1 MLGAALRRSFYS
13 STEGAIME
21 EYGETKDKDYPRG
34 RGYGNDYMRGGE
46 VFGGYG
52 YSERAAYDRPR
63 GDGRPDDEGD
73 GEADDD
79 EGDHPAL
86 ARHSAREGDDDWD
99 GESDIERFP
108 QDERAGGWD
117 VPHDVVEDDETPERS
132 ASPPEHSPDT
142 DRDRDP
148 DARLGLGADAPEPKI
163 EYTFGD
169 TGGNLSHSRSYYVT
183 QAQLQHRVVEKER

>member
-1 MLGAALRRSFYS
+1 
-13 STEGAIME
+13 ME

-52 YSERAAYDRPR
+52 YSERADYDRPR
-63 GDGRPDDEGD
+63 GDGRPNDDSDREAEDDEGD
-73 GEADDD
+73 D
-79 EGDHPAL
+79 PA
-86 ARHSAREGDDDWD
+86 SARRSTREGYDDWD

-117 VPHDVVEDDETPERS
+117 VPHDVGEEEDAPERS
-132 ASPPEHSPDT
+132 ANPPEQSPET

-148 DARLGLGADAPEPKI
+148 GAHLDIGADAPEPQI
-163 EYTFGD
+163 EQTFGD
-169 TGGNLSHSRSYYVT
+169 IGGSYSHSRSYYVT

>member
-1 MLGAALRRSFYS
+1 
-13 STEGAIME
+13 ME

-52 YSERAAYDRPR
+52 YSERAGYDRPR
-63 GDGRPDDEGD
+63 GDGQAHDDGD
-73 GEADDD
+73 READDD
-79 EGDHPAL
+79 EEDGSA
-86 ARHSAREGDDDWD
+86 SARRSEREGYDDWD

-117 VPHDVVEDDETPERS
+117 VPHDVVEEETPERS
-132 ASPPEHSPDT
+132 ADIPERSPDT

-148 DARLGLGADAPEPKI
+148 DARQGIGADAPEPGI
-163 EYTFGD
+163 EQTFGD